1 MRMLFGLLI
10 AALIFWAL
18 AWENKSVMQF
28 ADNLWRYVLQAEHF
42 IRYRNGIPLR
52 GTPNLLRLD
61 ERLAAAGHKL
71 GAPVFMRIYKKESQ
85 LELWM
90 KQGEE
95 YRLFSR
101 YPICAWSGYL
111 GPKLAQGDYQSP
123 EGFYTVARRQLNPNS
138 KYHLS
143 FNLGYP
149 NAFDRVHGRTGDF
162 LMVHGA
168 CGSIGCYAVTDPVID
183 EIWKIITRAF
193 DAGQPRFHVHIM
205 PYRWTAWNA
214 RLHAESRWR
223 PFWADLRQ
231 GHNHFEATRLPPRV
245 SICKG
250 RYVFEPGKLGEGEH
264 AAIEARCPPGALA
277 AAGR

>member
-1 MRMLFGLLI
+1 MRFLFGLLI

-18 AWENKSVMQF
+18 AWENRPVMQF
-28 ADNLWRYVLQAEHF
+28 ADNAWRYVLQAEHF

-52 GTPNLLRLD
+52 GTPNLLRLE
-61 ERLAAAGHKL
+61 ERLEQAGLAL

-90 KQGEE
+90 KKGER
-95 YRLFSR
+95 YQLFAR

-111 GPKLAQGDYQSP
+111 GPKLAQGDRQSP

-138 KYHLS
+138 SYHLS

-149 NAFDRVHGRTGDF
+149 NAYDRAHDRTGDF

-183 EIWKIITRAF
+183 EIWKIITRAY

-214 RLHAESRWR
+214 RLHGESRWQS
-223 PFWADLRQ
+223 FWTDLRV

-245 SICKG
+245 SVCKG
-250 RYVFEPGKLGEGEH
+250 RYVFEEGKPGAGEH
-264 AAIEARCPPGALA
+264 AAIESRCPPGALA
-277 AAGR
+277 ETGS